1 MNWSTF
7 EQQLAQKLQE
17 RVDEPVSESGPDTP
31 DIELFNIATTI
42 TEMYHQV
49 AISATEGTTITF
61 KRSLT
66 PIGIAALSASKI
78 GIQTAIFASLK
89 TMQLT
94 NIKPNMALMSP
105 IGAAVAAYWGTVA
118 IPLSISPFP
127 PPPQYAVLRA
137 PVPGS
142 LLFFPGNPISV
153 TNGFKKAFTR
163 NFNTKSQEQ
172 AYKDMASDI
181 RNGLE
186 QHMLTIAGAY
196 IGLVP
201 GIPPFP
207 LPTPW
212 VGLRPI

>member
-1 MNWSTF
+1 MNWATF

-17 RVDEPVSESGPDTP
+17 RADVSEEPNSP
-31 DIELFNIATTI
+31 DIELIKIATTI
-42 TEMYHQV
+42 TDLYHQV
-49 AISATEGTTITF
+49 AISATEGTAITF

-66 PIGIAALSASKI
+66 PIGTSLLSGAKI

-105 IGAAVAAYWGTVA
+105 IGAAVTAYWGSVA
-118 IPLSISPFP
+118 VPGSISPFP

-137 PVPGS
+137 PLPGS

-153 TNGFKKAFTR
+153 TNGFKNAFTR
-163 NFNTKSQEQ
+163 NFNTNSQEQ
-172 AYKDMASDI
+172 AYRDMASDI
-181 RNGLE
+181 RKGLE

-201 GIPPFP
+201 GTPPFP

-212 VGLRPI
+212 TGLKPI

>member
-1 MNWSTF
+1 MNWATF

-17 RVDEPVSESGPDTP
+17 RADVSEEPRSP
-31 DIELFNIATTI
+31 DIELIKIATTI
-42 TEMYHQV
+42 TELYHQV
-49 AISATEGTTITF
+49 AISSVEGTVATF
-61 KRSLT
+61 KRPLT
-66 PIGIAALSASKI
+66 PIGIGLLSGAKL
-78 GIQTAIFASLK
+78 GIQATIFSALK

-105 IGAAVAAYWGTVA
+105 IGAAVVAYWGSVA
-118 IPLSISPFP
+118 VPGSISPFP
-127 PPPQYAVLRA
+127 PPAQYAVLRA
-137 PVPGS
+137 PLPGS

-153 TNGFKKAFTR
+153 TNGFKNAFTR
-163 NFNTKSQEQ
+163 NFNTKSQDQ

-181 RNGLE
+181 RKGLE

-201 GIPPFP
+201 GTPPFP

-212 VGLRPI
+212 TGMRPL